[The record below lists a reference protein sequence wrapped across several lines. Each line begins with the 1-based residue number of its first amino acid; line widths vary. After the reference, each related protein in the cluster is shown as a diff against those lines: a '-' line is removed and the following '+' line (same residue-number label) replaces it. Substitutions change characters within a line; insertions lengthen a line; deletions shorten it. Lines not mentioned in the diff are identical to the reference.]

1 MPLKAVIF
9 DIEGTLLRREG
20 AGPLEQNMDGLRRAH
35 EVLTGGGI
43 PLPDFR
49 TTYGLV
55 YRELSRSRAGL
66 VYGNFREMSIPDL
79 VRGFLGKAFP
89 DAGDAVVDEALD
101 AWYEPV
107 ARSARLVP
115 GTSETLDRVKAMGL
129 RAAAAGNTPWGSP
142 YLRRDLER
150 LGIADRFEALV
161 GSADVGYRKP
171 NLFLL
176 TETLERLGIDGTE
189 TVHVGDDPA
198 EDVEA
203 PQELG
208 MRAVVIGPPGSVD
221 RADATVPSLEGLPGL
236 LEEWMGPPGRREVK
250 SPRSKV

>member
-1 MPLKAVIF
+1 MKLKAIIF
-9 DIEGTLLRREG
+9 DIEGTLIHRVG
-20 AGPLEQNMDGLRRAH
+20 SGFLEKNMEGLRRAH
-35 EVLTGGGI
+35 EVLTTGGV

-55 YRELSRSRAGL
+55 YGELRKSSAGL

-79 VRGFLGKAFP
+79 VRGFLKKAFP
-89 DAGDAVVDEALD
+89 DTEDSLVDGALE

-107 ARSARLVP
+107 ARSARLIP
-115 GTSETLDRVKAMGL
+115 GAEKALDGAGGL
-129 RAAAAGNTPWGSP
+129 GLKIGGAGNTPWGSA
-142 YLRRDLER
+142 YLRADLES
-150 LGIADRFEALV
+150 LGIAEPFETIV

-176 TETLERLGIDGTE
+176 KKTLENLDVKGSE
-189 TVHVGDDPA
+189 AVHVGDDPK

-208 MRAVVIGPPGSVD
+208 MRAVIICPPGSVD
-221 RADATVPSLEGLPGL
+221 RADATISNLHDLSGL
-236 LEEWMGPPGRREVK
+236 LEGWLDGN
-250 SPRSKV
+250 

>member
-1 MPLKAVIF
+1 MALKAVIF

-20 AGPLEQNMDGLRRAH
+20 AGPLEKDMEGLRRAH
-35 EVLTGGGI
+35 EVLTEGGV

-49 TTYGLV
+49 TTYAMV

-79 VRGFLGKAFP
+79 VRGFLEKAFP
-89 DAGDAVVDEALD
+89 DAGDALVEGALE

-115 GTSETLDRVKAMGL
+115 GASEALEAVRSLGL
-129 RAAAAGNTPWGSP
+129 RAAGAGNTPWGSP
-142 YLRRDLER
+142 YLRKDLER

-176 TETLERLGIDGTE
+176 AETLRRLGADGEE

-221 RADATVPSLEGLPGL
+221 RADATIPTLEGLAGV
-236 LEEWMGPPGRREVK
+236 LEGWMRKP
-250 SPRSKV
+250 